1 MNSEFTVLVID
12 DDEDI
17 QSLLEEVLT
26 TNPNFLV
33 SCASNGLIGL
43 DMMKKNVYD
52 LVLTDIKMPVMD
64 GIEFLKHSKQL
75 YPDMPVVIMSG
86 YAEFNFLARA
96 LELGANNF
104 IRKPFVF
111 QEVFQVILKILKI
124 KEKFLKQS
132 QIFPHITIETSIEFP
147 SDAELVDGIAVYLT
161 MDLVYYNLCIVQDI
175 NNIRLSIHEALMNAI
190 EHGNKS
196 DRQKNVNVF
205 KKVDRQ
211 NIIFTI
217 RDEGQGFDFGRVPDP
232 TLPENIMNPR
242 GRGLL
247 LIRSFMDEVK
257 FINNGCQI
265 EMIKRRKCYD

>member
-1 MNSEFTVLVID
+1 MEAEFKVLVID

-17 QSLLEEVLT
+17 RSLLEEVLT
-26 TNPNFLV
+26 TNPNFVV

-43 DMMKKNVYD
+43 DMLKKGCFD
-52 LVLTDIKMPVMD
+52 LVLTDIKMPIMD
-64 GIEFLKHSKQL
+64 GIEFLQQAKQL
-75 YPDMPVVIMSG
+75 YPEMPVVIMSG

-111 QEVFQVILKILKI
+111 QEVFQVILKILKSR
-124 KEKFLKQS
+124 EKFLKQS
-132 QIFPHITIETSIEFP
+132 RIFPHISIETTIEFP
-147 SDAELVDGIAVYLT
+147 SDSELVDGIAVYLT
-161 MDLVYYNLCIVQDI
+161 MDLLNYNLCNVQDI

-190 EHGNKS
+190 EHGNKN
-196 DRQKNVNVF
+196 DRTKNVKII
-205 KKVDRQ
+205 KKVDPTT
-211 NIIFTI
+211 ILFTI
-217 RDEGQGFDFGRVPDP
+217 RDQGVGFDFGKVPDP

-257 FINNGCQI
+257 FKDNGCQL
-265 EMIKRRKCYD
+265 EMTKRRQMND